1 MLRTI
6 LKQETLHN
14 LYSLR
19 FQVSLVLV
27 AAIFVVGS
35 VSFVKSHE
43 SSLEKYREV
52 QNQFTEEMRAQAK
65 SGATNLAVRK
75 KTYTMRPRDNAFIYD
90 GKEKYLPNAIVFS
103 AWNVFSFLNKRGSTN
118 PFLNAFEELNWSF
131 IVALILSFVAFLFTF
146 DAVSGEKESKTLSLA
161 LSNSVSRGTL
171 LFGKYF
177 SAILT
182 FLAIVVIGIILSV
195 LIVLLS
201 GRVSLGPAFILET
214 LGFLVVA
221 ILMAAV
227 LAAFGLLCSVVAR
240 NSNISLLLALSF
252 WILFAV
258 VIPNSSTFIAKTFFP
273 IEKTEALEKKV
284 NAAFDDLD
292 KSAPP
297 GSWMMHSGNPFL
309 PQHELRANLQRKRLE
324 AEKSIR
330 DTYYQS
336 LFRQFEKTR
345 LLTAVSPVPLF
356 QYLTEAVVGG
366 GYSRFRNVWDDFHI
380 YQGQFLAFFK
390 NLDVQDP
397 KSPHWYN
404 PFENVSTTRKPV
416 AFETVPQFVEKP
428 MAFAERIKPAFVFL
442 IINIVYACVV
452 FFLSFVLFVRYDVR

>member
-1 MLRTI
+1 
-6 LKQETLHN
+6 
-14 LYSLR
+14 
-19 FQVSLVLV
+19 
-27 AAIFVVGS
+27 
-35 VSFVKSHE
+35 
-43 SSLEKYREV
+43 
-52 QNQFTEEMRAQAK
+52 
-65 SGATNLAVRK
+65 LAL
-75 KTYTMRPRDNAFIYD
+75 T
-90 GKEKYLPNAIVFS
+90 
-103 AWNVFSFLNKRGSTN
+103 
-118 PFLNAFEELNWSF
+118 
-131 IVALILSFVAFLFTF
+131 
-146 DAVSGEKESKTLSLA
+146 
-161 LSNSVSRGTL
+161 LSNSISRGAL
-171 LFGKYF
+171 LFGKYL

-182 FLAIVVIGIILSV
+182 FQAIIVPGIILSI

-201 GRVSLGPAFILET
+201 GRVSLVPAFILET

-221 ILMAAV
+221 VLMAAV

-252 WILFAV
+252 WIFFAV

-273 IEKTEALEKKV
+273 IEKTEAIQKKV
-284 NAAFDDLD
+284 NAAFDDLN

-297 GSWMMHSGNPFL
+297 GSWMMNSGNPFL
-309 PQHELRANLQRKRLE
+309 PQHELRANLQRKRFE
-324 AEKSIR
+324 TEKGIR
-330 DTYYQS
+330 DAYYQS

-366 GYSRFRNVWDDFHI
+366 GYPRFRKVWDDFHV

-404 PFENVSTTRKPV
+404 PHENVSTTRKPV

-428 MAFAERIKPAFVFL
+428 MTFAERVKPTIIFL
-442 IINIVYACVV
+442 VINIAYACLI